1 MNYKLLKFK
10 LKKAK
15 YLYEKHGVKGLSNKI
30 LDKNKKYN
38 SYSEWF
44 YEHAVSNKEID
55 KQCQKTLKMLN
66 KPCVEVI
73 ILPGIN
79 EDSNKAIPSLE
90 EQTYSEWTSII
101 LENEPRKKGY
111 GIKDEY
117 MNSFEK
123 AIRDKDKSMLE
134 QIHEMVRHTDADI
147 VLFTRLDKE
156 FAPNYLYELVNSY
169 LDKTFEVYYTD
180 SDFVAE
186 VDGEHYAPDFKP
198 DYSIDMLRSCNYI
211 GEVFAISKTTLMNIE
226 TDKELGLETVEST
239 LYSVILQSCENA
251 RVITHCP
258 QVLVHNVYESEDID
272 KIFEEEKRILE
283 KQLNRVEQ
291 PADVQINKQYKVF
304 DLKYQL
310 KEHPLVS
317 ILIPNKDQVETLAR
331 CIESIEKSTYDNY
344 EVIIIENN
352 STEEETFAYYE
363 EVKKKGIKVV
373 VWKSIFNYSAIN
385 NFGASH
391 AKGDYY
397 VLLNNDIE
405 ITSPDWMERMLGN
418 CMRPGIGI
426 VGAHLYYPDKT
437 VQHAGIVVGLG
448 GVAQNLYPGLDG
460 KVGGYHNRVF
470 TQQNYSAI
478 TAAMFMVS
486 KKIFQQVGGLEE
498 RLQVA
503 FNDVDFCLKVA
514 KAGYW
519 NVYDPNVTALHYESK
534 SRGKEDTPEKKL
546 RFAGEIDYMR
556 TKWKEILLEGDPFY
570 NVNLSMA
577 RPDFALEGLDEAL

>member
-1 MNYKLLKFK
+1 MNYKLLKYK
-10 LKKAK
+10 MKKAK

-55 KQCQKTLKMLN
+55 KQCQKTIKMLN

-111 GIKDEY
+111 GIKDDY

-134 QIHEMVRHTDADI
+134 QIHDMVRNTDADI
-147 VLFTRLDKE
+147 ILFTRLDKE

-304 DLKYQL
+304 DLKYKL

-556 TKWKEILLEGDPFY
+556 TKWKGILLEGDPFY

>member
-1 MNYKLLKFK
+1 MNYKLLKYRM
-10 LKKAK
+10 KKAK
-15 YLYEKHGVKGLSNKI
+15 YLYEKHGIKGLSNKI
-30 LDKNKKYN
+30 LEKSKKYN
-38 SYSEWF
+38 SYNEWF
-44 YEHAVSNKEID
+44 YEHAASNKEID
-55 KQCQKTLKMLN
+55 KQCQKTIKMLN

-101 LENEPRKKGY
+101 LEDEPRKKGY
-111 GIKDEY
+111 GIKDDY

-226 TDKELGLETVEST
+226 TDKELGLETVESI
-239 LYSVILQSCENA
+239 LYSVILQSCENS

-258 QVLVHNVYESEDID
+258 QVLVHNVYESEEID

-291 PADVQINKQYKVF
+291 PANVQINKQYKVF